1 MRVDEMGDWVV
12 VGGRKEVKIAG
23 RGLVEDKGG
32 GGVRWINGTIGRSG
46 EGYKD

>member
-1 MRVDEMGDWVV
+1 MRVDETGDWVV

-32 GGVRWINGTIGRSG
+32 GGLSWIDCTIGRSG
-46 EGYKD
+46 EGDKD